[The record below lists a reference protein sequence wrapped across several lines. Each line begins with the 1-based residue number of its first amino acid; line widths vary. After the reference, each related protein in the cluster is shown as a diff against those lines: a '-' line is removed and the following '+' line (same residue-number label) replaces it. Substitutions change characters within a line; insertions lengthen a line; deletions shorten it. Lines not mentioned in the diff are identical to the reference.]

1 MVILTDV
8 SEQSSSSNNHDE
20 KYDVFLSFRGIDTRL
35 SFTSHLHQAL
45 EGDNL
50 KTFLDNEE
58 IPIGFYLKPELESAI
73 KSSRAS
79 IIVLSKNYASSTWC
93 LDELV
98 LILDRHKNFKQIVI
112 PIFYHVEPTD
122 VRKQQNS
129 FGEAMAEHKQKME
142 AETDVEKKM
151 KLAEK
156 IEIWKEALTKVSNL
170 TGLDVKG
177 RLETEF
183 IKEIVKELSKRIRV
197 PVRTSLPLLIGKED
211 AIEYVSSWL
220 KDGSSHTVDILSIY
234 GMGGIGKSTLAK
246 YIYDSYCREFDTSSI
261 VEDIS
266 RKCAGKI
273 DKLLDLK
280 NQLCND
286 ISKASSMQ
294 VHDVS
299 VASNKVLIVL
309 DDIDSIEQLDALLG
323 NKGFNQGSKIIIT
336 TRNMSLTE
344 RCELC
349 KAKAEYRHKKYP
361 LEHLCND
368 ASLKLLCHHAFNCEE
383 LKDGYK
389 VVSEDILKYCQGH
402 PLALKVLGS
411 NLYNRDLSY
420 WESCIKELKKGPEG
434 HVSRVNNILKMSFE
448 SLESK
453 NDKELFKYIAC
464 LFVGMDRGFAE
475 TVLHEC
481 NLNTSTGIEHLIDRC
496 LLRIVRNGEFHM
508 HSLIQEMGK
517 YVVDLESENPWE
529 RSFLWGNEDSIDV
542 LKKKT
547 GTRNIKGLC
556 IGPLGSLL
564 ELETDAFCNMDNLKI
579 LILTHVILKGSY
591 ENFPTDLIELCL
603 YFSPL
608 ESMPS
613 ELPMKKLVHLSL
625 RYSNIKSFDV
635 SSNNMLRPGDKQKVS
650 ESYSKDNRLLGSL
663 KILDLG
669 HCFQLHTLGGFCEFP
684 ALEMLIL
691 EKCTS
696 LVEVCET
703 IEQCHQL
710 SFVDLRD
717 CNKCRKLLTNI
728 DIFKNVKTLYLD
740 GCNTSEIPFKTLK
753 KVNDSLIDLKLQR
766 PSSSGTVEAIS
777 RDFGFSELHFS
788 SSLVILALSNNNLSC
803 EDFPINWSCLSLLK
817 DLILNGNPIV
827 SMPNCVRTLPN
838 LERLDMSKCDMLTS
852 IEHPPCTLRL
862 LAYSHSNSNTN
873 LLRKMSFHPEMCQL
887 KLNMNLRPLASS
899 SIEIDGVVKIQP
911 MAGVEEAV
919 LRNLGWTNLEF
930 TKTRHI
936 ETYNRYRYI
945 AESEGSQTQM
955 YYEFGI
961 FSTIYGGEQMPNWIT
976 DVTNGEPISFT
987 FPSSPKKLRGLNFCC
1002 VALY

>member
-1 MVILTDV
+1 MIVEGGVYQTIPKLIHIVTKGGYGGVRGFVVDGVYKDGDIGTCDADIRGTYCDVEVYDMVVVWGDKGTVGVDDGDAIDAGKDAGTEDYDV
-8 SEQSSSSNNHDE
+8 DVTGVPHCCCCSTYQKVKTRQRFQQVRLGFRGGGGLWVLFLLNVIEGNREKQIHKRSSSRDHG
-20 KYDVFLSFRGIDTRL
+20 VT
-35 SFTSHLHQAL
+35 
-45 EGDNL
+45 
-50 KTFLDNEE
+50 
-58 IPIGFYLKPELESAI
+58 
-73 KSSRAS
+73 
-79 IIVLSKNYASSTWC
+79 
-93 LDELV
+93 
-98 LILDRHKNFKQIVI
+98 
-112 PIFYHVEPTD
+112 
-122 VRKQQNS
+122 
-129 FGEAMAEHKQKME
+129 KME
-142 AETDVEKKM
+142 D
-151 KLAEK
+151 
-156 IEIWKEALTKVSNL
+156 L

-266 RKCAGKI
+266 RKCDGNIKG
-273 DKLLDLK
+273 LLDLK

-286 ISKASSMQ
+286 ISKASSIQ

-496 LLRIVRNGEFHM
+496 LLRIGRNGEFHM

-579 LILTHVILKGSY
+579 LILTHI
-591 ENFPTDLIELCL
+591 
-603 YFSPL
+603 
-608 ESMPS
+608 
-613 ELPMKKLVHLSL
+613 
-625 RYSNIKSFDV
+625 
-635 SSNNMLRPGDKQKVS
+635 
-650 ESYSKDNRLLGSL
+650 
-663 KILDLG
+663 
-669 HCFQLHTLGGFCEFP
+669 
-684 ALEMLIL
+684 
-691 EKCTS
+691 
-696 LVEVCET
+696 
-703 IEQCHQL
+703 
-710 SFVDLRD
+710 
-717 CNKCRKLLTNI
+717 
-728 DIFKNVKTLYLD
+728 
-740 GCNTSEIPFKTLK
+740 
-753 KVNDSLIDLKLQR
+753 
-766 PSSSGTVEAIS
+766 
-777 RDFGFSELHFS
+777 
-788 SSLVILALSNNNLSC
+788 
-803 EDFPINWSCLSLLK
+803 
-817 DLILNGNPIV
+817 
-827 SMPNCVRTLPN
+827 
-838 LERLDMSKCDMLTS
+838 
-852 IEHPPCTLRL
+852 
-862 LAYSHSNSNTN
+862 
-873 LLRKMSFHPEMCQL
+873 
-887 KLNMNLRPLASS
+887 
-899 SIEIDGVVKIQP
+899 
-911 MAGVEEAV
+911 
-919 LRNLGWTNLEF
+919 
-930 TKTRHI
+930 
-936 ETYNRYRYI
+936 
-945 AESEGSQTQM
+945 
-955 YYEFGI
+955 
-961 FSTIYGGEQMPNWIT
+961 
-976 DVTNGEPISFT
+976 
-987 FPSSPKKLRGLNFCC
+987 
-1002 VALY
+1002 